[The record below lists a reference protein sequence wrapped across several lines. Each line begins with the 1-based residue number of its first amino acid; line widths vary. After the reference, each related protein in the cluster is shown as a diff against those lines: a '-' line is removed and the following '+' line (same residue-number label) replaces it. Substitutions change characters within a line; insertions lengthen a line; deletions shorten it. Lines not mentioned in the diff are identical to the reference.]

1 MVFVRNFSVLL
12 LFVGWLTGGLSL
24 AYAQNTDV
32 PLALS
37 AKIEGNDKAMA
48 ITLVFDREVEVAPQL
63 LNHPWRLVLDFQRLG
78 FGFEIDQADWSGF
91 ATDMRWGDM
100 SEVNSR
106 IIFEMDK
113 PFSIV
118 QVDTRKNAKNDTFSL
133 IFSLNHCDSDTF
145 NAAMIDNM
153 RTNAVVQRSSKS
165 DRLGVSSKLDK
176 TKKFTVVID
185 PGHGGIDPGAV
196 GRGRTLEK
204 EIVLAFSKE
213 LKARFDEEGD
223 VDAILTRDS
232 DVFISLNDRVQFARQ
247 SNADLFISIH
257 ADSIREK
264 YVRGATVYTISDKA
278 SDSVAARIAES
289 ENRADEIGGINF
301 ADEPEDVA
309 DILVDLA
316 RRETLGF
323 SVQFAR
329 LAVSKLKEETKM
341 IKNPHRHA
349 GFRVLRAP
357 DVPSVLIEL
366 GYLSNAEDE
375 KQLKQAPWRAKIVDK
390 IAESVTRFAELSGR
404 RLSVAN
410 GKSN

>member
-1 MVFVRNFSVLL
+1 MVFVRNIFALL
-12 LFVGWLTGGLSL
+12 LLVGWLVGGLTV
-24 AYAQNTDV
+24 AYAQHTNV

-37 AKIEGNDKAMA
+37 AKVEGGDEDMS
-48 ITLVFDREVEVAPQL
+48 ITLIFDRKVDMVPQL
-63 LNHPWRLVLDFQRLG
+63 LNHPWRLVLDFERLG
-78 FGFEIDQADWSGF
+78 FGFEIDQKDWSGF
-91 ATDMRWGDM
+91 ASDMRWGDM
-100 SEVNSR
+100 SDVNSR

-113 PFSIV
+113 PFRIAEIKA
-118 QVDTRKNAKNDTFSL
+118 QENKGNDTFSL
-133 IFSLNHCDSDTF
+133 VLSLKQSDSDTF

-153 RTNAVVQRSSKS
+153 RTNAVVQRDTKS
-165 DRLGVSSKLDK
+165 DRLGVSAKPVVS
-176 TKKFTVVID
+176 KKFTVVLD
-185 PGHGGIDPGAV
+185 PGHGGIDSGAV
-196 GRGRTLEK
+196 GRHQTLEK
-204 EIVLAFSKE
+204 EIVLAFAKE
-213 LKARFDEEGD
+213 LKARFDAEGN
-223 VDAILTRDS
+223 VEAILTRDS
-232 DVFISLNDRVQFARQ
+232 DVFIPLNDRVQFARQ

-257 ADSIREK
+257 ADSIREN

-278 SDSVAARIAES
+278 SDNVAASIAES

-329 LAVSKLKEETKM
+329 LAVSKLQEETKM
-341 IKNPHRHA
+341 INNPHRHA

-375 KQLKQAPWRAKIVDK
+375 KQLTQASWRAKIVNQ
-390 IAESVTRFAELSGR
+390 IAESVSRFAELSGR

-410 GKSN
+410 EKE